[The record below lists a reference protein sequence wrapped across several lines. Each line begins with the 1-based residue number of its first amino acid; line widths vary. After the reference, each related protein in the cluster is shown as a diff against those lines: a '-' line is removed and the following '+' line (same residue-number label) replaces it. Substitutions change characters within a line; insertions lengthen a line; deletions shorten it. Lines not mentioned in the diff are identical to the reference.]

1 MQFEKIRRINKSKL
15 LVGGVVALGLISTFI
30 YLPSMAKY
38 KLTESINIANGVV
51 NYKVPDLNVVAMYT
65 SEDGVNYAET
75 AITPSSGYLINEE
88 KSYCNLN
95 GVKDDNIIIK
105 TINNMVSFAN
115 LQKGSKCYIYFDKL
129 NFNLVLND
137 YIFSWDNMKNA
148 SKYNIYSDNNFLM
161 STTETSA
168 EIWDKYSEEGSYN
181 IKVAAVVD
189 NIEIFTNNTIAYNI
203 EKAEPKVSTLKGMT
217 PNYYGDGSVKYD
229 ILLELSS
236 NEGYINFIDFN
247 MLHADNP
254 TATINE
260 LFAIFKD
267 NDNFCNENA
276 RYCGKMPIKNYE
288 HIEYNYAGKTVCGY
302 TTYFDSSTNQLKMK
316 FSGNGCP
323 CTSSLP
329 CYNGYSMSHEL
340 NQYAIQAILPGKI
353 PSSWLYGNVSN
364 YCLDEN
370 SLAYVYD
377 RRRKRF
383 KKKKLKN
390 LTYDDEILVWDFD
403 NGCFTTAKPLW
414 IAPSQTAYKYNILK
428 FSNGSILKT
437 LLPELGHRIFNKE
450 KGMFTY
456 PMTDDTPLGTTTFTA
471 SGEEAKLI
479 SREIVEGEIRYTNII
494 TEYHMN
500 IFTNDI
506 LTSCRLNNIY
516 PIKNMKFVKDNRE
529 LRDSKEFKNIP
540 EKWFKGIR
548 VSEQPQDINRN
559 NARKWKDLE
568 TYINDR
574 ESFKK

>member
-203 EKAEPKVSTLKGMT
+203 EKAEPKNAKLVSVIPSSSIESERIIISLSDVNGFINAINLDVLAANNSTNTL
-217 PNYYGDGSVKYD
+217 D
-229 ILLELSS
+229 
-236 NEGYINFIDFN
+236 
-247 MLHADNP
+247 
-254 TATINE
+254 E

-267 NDNFCNENA
+267 NDNFCNENPNYCTKYPLSSFEHNGY
-276 RYCGKMPIKNYE
+276 RYATKEI
-288 HIEYNYAGKTVCGY
+288 CGY
-302 TTYFDSSTNQLKMK
+302 NPYYDSSLKQIRAKFIKSCTMTGDDVAGGWLSSKYNQFALQIIIP
-316 FSGNGCP
+316 G
-323 CTSSLP
+323 SL
-329 CYNGYSMSHEL
+329 
-340 NQYAIQAILPGKI
+340 

-529 LRDSKEFKNIP
+529 LRDSEEFKNIP